1 MQTLMPTTDL
11 TGPGAASSST
21 SAFNP
26 AAGELSW
33 PAFAFSVATGW
44 DDSGVVTP
52 VSSFSPEVSIE
63 VSEGMEDGIRGES
76 WVLDIASARGREKNQ
91 SRNIIHMR

>member
-11 TGPGAASSST
+11 TGPEAASA
-21 SAFNP
+21 SASAP
-26 AAGELSW
+26 E
-33 PAFAFSVATGW
+33 FALLAATGW

-63 VSEGMEDGIRGES
+63 VLSGILDRMRDES
-76 WVLDIASARGREKNQ
+76 
-91 SRNIIHMR
+91 